1 MTSTRPVRRLGRQD
15 HSEGALTERI
25 IFERVAV
32 MVAVALIATAWAD
45 PAVTQQVASP
55 SQPWHAPRNSRG
67 VQTPLV
73 LQLPPA
79 NFGTLS
85 ATSPRLQAR
94 PDQNTGCA
102 PQWPCRL
109 QLFGIIQKNGGVGLK
124 GIALTW

>member
-1 MTSTRPVRRLGRQD
+1 LGR
-15 HSEGALTERI
+15 
-25 IFERVAV
+25 VAA

-45 PAVTQQVASP
+45 LAATQQVASP
-55 SQPWHAPRNSRG
+55 PQLWNASRNSRG

-79 NFGTLS
+79 NLGTLP

-94 PDQNTGCA
+94 PDQNRGCA

-124 GIALTW
+124 GTALTW